1 MPELLTYVLIALAVA
16 ALLGVVLEE
25 VTHVNK
31 AKVTLFFGTLAWLL
45 LFIFTPVG

>member
-31 AKVTLFFGTLAWLL
+31 AKVTLGQGQRGIALQMTQHRD
-45 LFIFTPVG
+45 